1 MNSYNNYKY
10 SVEDLFSD
18 RIDLFI
24 LCPNSRNDEGRDEKY
39 LPNPKYRESNE
50 ILSMYYFL

>member
-18 RIDLFI
+18 RIDRFI
-24 LCPNSRNDEGRDEKY
+24 LCPNSRDDEGRDEKY

-50 ILSMYYFL
+50 ILSMYY